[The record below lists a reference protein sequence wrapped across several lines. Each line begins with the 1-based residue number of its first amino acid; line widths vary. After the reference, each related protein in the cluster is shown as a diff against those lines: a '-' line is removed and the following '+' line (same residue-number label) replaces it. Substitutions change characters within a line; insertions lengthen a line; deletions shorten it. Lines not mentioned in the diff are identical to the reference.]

1 MVKSAMCRFIVLFP
15 TKKQNLVTT
24 DFIPIHPVDLL
35 NNQKRIEIMKY
46 SRLSN
51 TELKELEKDFIQF
64 LAANHVTADDWIKLK
79 EKDSERVEDL
89 IGVFSDIVYEKTL
102 TKLEYLEFKT
112 PHDIKTFHCQSD
124 KMVLMGIAVAP
135 ESGVDFTK
143 NDSPG
148 EMIQILKKSEAEIQ
162 IYTAEKRYNGER
174 ETELFQMLQSGCLIS
189 KDGNLFKTL
198 YQLKS

>member
-1 MVKSAMCRFIVLFP
+1 MFLLKIENLDHFIEKIETV
-15 TKKQNLVTT
+15 
-24 DFIPIHPVDLL
+24 HPVNLP

-64 LAANHVTADDWIKLK
+64 LAANHVTADDWVKLK
-79 EKDSERVEDL
+79 EKNSERVEDL
-89 IGVFSDIVYEKTL
+89 IGVFSDIIYEKTL

-112 PHDIKTFHCQSD
+112 PYDIKTFHCQSD
-124 KMVLMGIAVAP
+124 KMVLMGIAIST

-143 NDSPG
+143 NDSPQ
-148 EMIQILKKSEAEIQ
+148 EMMQILKKSEAEIQ
-162 IYTAEKRYNGER
+162 IYTAEKGYNGER

-198 YQLKS
+198 QQLKS